1 MKTLLTR
8 QKRDANEH
16 EIAAALRQV
25 GAGYIYLDKSVGFDA
40 LVIYAGSV
48 YLVEI
53 KMPGKA
59 LNAREIEAHLEI
71 RRAGGVVNVI
81 HDVDEALHM
90 VGWSR
95 L

>member
-1 MKTLLTR
+1 LTLPVNTTTSTLENR
-8 QKRDANEH
+8 NGILA
-16 EIAAALRQV
+16 
-25 GAGYIYLDKSVGFDA
+25 GFDA

-53 KMPGKA
+53 KLPGKP

-71 RRAGGVVNVI
+71 RWAGGVVNVI
-81 HDVDEALHM
+81 HDIDEALHM